1 MQVGIEVGGH
11 RSILRGL
18 SLCRRWGRTRGLCR
32 ARHRASVAKCS
43 ILGGEGDN
51 YRFHPLFRGFRVSEG
66 RAIQLDNIRVSRKLW
81 GAFIGLMIAML
92 IMSGWAQNRANNS
105 MVSAMDAVVE
115 IQGRIG
121 SALRWRGATETA
133 VTMIMGSAVTTDE
146 ALAQQY
152 DARVKEIIG
161 QINKVQE
168 TIVASATAPAEKA
181 ALDKV

>member
-1 MQVGIEVGGH
+1 M
-11 RSILRGL
+11 
-18 SLCRRWGRTRGLCR
+18 
-32 ARHRASVAKCS
+32 
-43 ILGGEGDN
+43 
-51 YRFHPLFRGFRVSEG
+51 
-66 RAIQLDNIRVSRKLW
+66 QLDSIRVSREVR
-81 GAFIGLMIAML
+81 GAFTGRMVGML

-115 IQGRIG
+115 IQGRIV

-133 VTMIMGSAVTTDE
+133 VTMIMGSAMTTDE

>member
-1 MQVGIEVGGH
+1 M
-11 RSILRGL
+11 
-18 SLCRRWGRTRGLCR
+18 
-32 ARHRASVAKCS
+32 
-43 ILGGEGDN
+43 
-51 YRFHPLFRGFRVSEG
+51 
-66 RAIQLDNIRVSRKLW
+66 QLDNIRVSRKLW

-115 IQGRIG
+115 IEGRIA
-121 SALRWRGATETA
+121 SALRWRGAIGPSFVADITVA
-133 VTMIMGSAVTTDE
+133 VLDRDE

>member
-1 MQVGIEVGGH
+1 M
-11 RSILRGL
+11 
-18 SLCRRWGRTRGLCR
+18 
-32 ARHRASVAKCS
+32 
-43 ILGGEGDN
+43 
-51 YRFHPLFRGFRVSEG
+51 
-66 RAIQLDNIRVSRKLW
+66 QLDNIRVSRKLW

-92 IMSGWAQNRANNS
+92 IMSGWAQNRAYNS

-115 IQGRIG
+115 IEGRIG

-133 VTMIMGSAVTTDE
+133 VVMIMGSAMTTDE

>member
-1 MQVGIEVGGH
+1 M
-11 RSILRGL
+11 
-18 SLCRRWGRTRGLCR
+18 
-32 ARHRASVAKCS
+32 
-43 ILGGEGDN
+43 
-51 YRFHPLFRGFRVSEG
+51 
-66 RAIQLDNIRVSRKLW
+66 QLDNIRVSRKLW

-105 MVSAMDAVVE
+105 MVSAMDAVE
-115 IQGRIG
+115 IEGRIV

-133 VTMIMGSAVTTDE
+133 VVMIMGSAMTTDE

>member
-1 MQVGIEVGGH
+1 M
-11 RSILRGL
+11 
-18 SLCRRWGRTRGLCR
+18 
-32 ARHRASVAKCS
+32 
-43 ILGGEGDN
+43 
-51 YRFHPLFRGFRVSEG
+51 
-66 RAIQLDNIRVSRKLW
+66 QLDNIRVSRKLW

-115 IQGRIG
+115 IEGRIV
-121 SALRWRGATETA
+121 SAVRWRGATETA
-133 VTMIMGSAVTTDE
+133 VVMIMGSAMTTDDAEDLGLRHEHADE